1 MSVLGFQ
8 YAEALFDLAFEEKSV
23 VEIKQTFESFLNLST
38 VDLDEFMTHPKIT
51 KEVKKEM
58 IDAFEFPKMFT
69 HFIYVVI
76 DHDRYDLM
84 KDIYAEFSKIMY
96 RQNKV
101 MYVTVYSKKALTQGE
116 KERLITGLKKKHN
129 RDIELKNMLDESI
142 VGGLKVEY
150 EGYVL
155 DDTINNYLQNLKATL
170 KA

>member
-23 VEIKQTFESFLNLST
+23 AEMSQTFESFLNLST
-38 VDLDEFMTHPKIT
+38 ADLDEFMTHPKIS
-51 KEVKKEM
+51 KQVKKEM
-58 IDAFEFPKMFT
+58 IDEFDLPKGFT
-69 HFIYVVI
+69 HFMYVVI
-76 DHDRYDLM
+76 DHDRYDLE
-84 KDIYAEFSKIMY
+84 KDIYAEFNKIIY
-96 RQNKV
+96 RQNQV

-116 KERLITGLKKKHN
+116 KERLITRLKKKHN
-129 RDIELKNMLDESI
+129 RDIELKNKLDESI

>member
-23 VEIKQTFESFLNLST
+23 TEMNQTFESFLNLST
-38 VDLDEFMTHPKIT
+38 ADLDEFMTHPKIS

-58 IDAFEFPKMFT
+58 IDEFELPNVFT
-69 HFIYVVI
+69 HFMYVVI

-84 KDIYAEFSKIMY
+84 KDIYDEFSKIIY

-101 MYVTVYSKKALTQGE
+101 MHVTVYSKKALTQGE
-116 KERLITGLKKKHN
+116 KERLITRLKKKHN

-155 DDTINNYLQNLKATL
+155 DDTINNYLQSLKATL